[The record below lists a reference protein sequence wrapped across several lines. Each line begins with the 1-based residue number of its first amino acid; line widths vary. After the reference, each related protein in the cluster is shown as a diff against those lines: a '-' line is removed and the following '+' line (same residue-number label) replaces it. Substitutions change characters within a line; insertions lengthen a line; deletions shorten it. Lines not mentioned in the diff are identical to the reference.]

1 MYETLRFSSEHGIG
15 WVRLDRPRK
24 LNAISPQML
33 RDLRAVVATVRAD
46 PAIRAVVFIGNGRA
60 FSAGAD
66 LAELLALGSA
76 AAFLEFL
83 DGIQGVYDEIE
94 ALGRPTI
101 AALNGI
107 AFGGGCELAISCDF
121 RIMAESAKLGVP
133 EILIGMLPGGG
144 GTQRLSRLLPPA
156 IAKQMILLGDA
167 IDAETA
173 ARHGIVNAVV
183 PDEQIE
189 SAARALAERFLAL
202 PPLAVQ
208 AGKALVRAA
217 GNADLASGLYA
228 ERQAV
233 AVLYGTEDGREGIA
247 SFVEKRAPN
256 FRGR

>member
-1 MYETLRFSSEHGIG
+1 MYETLRFAVEDGIG
-15 WVRLDRPRK
+15 WVRLDRVNK
-24 LNAISPQML
+24 LNAINPQML
-33 RDLRAVVATVRAD
+33 LDLRSVVETVRGD
-46 PAIRAVVFIGNGRA
+46 ESIRAVVFIGTGRA

-66 LAELLALGSA
+66 LAALLKLGSN
-76 AAFLEFL
+76 AAFLGFL
-83 DGIQGVYDEIE
+83 EGIQGVYDEIE
-94 ALGRPTI
+94 DLDRPTI

-121 RIMAESAKLGVP
+121 RIMGESARLGVP
-133 EILIGMLPGGG
+133 EVLIGMLPGGG

-173 ARHGIVNAVV
+173 SRHGIVNAVV
-183 PDEQIE
+183 PDEQVE
-189 SAARALAERFLAL
+189 SAARALAARFVSL
-202 PPLAVQ
+202 PPLALK

-217 GNADLASGLYA
+217 GNADFASGLYA

-233 AVLYGTEDGREGIA
+233 AVLYASEDGREGIS
-247 SFVEKRAPN
+247 SFVEKRAPK